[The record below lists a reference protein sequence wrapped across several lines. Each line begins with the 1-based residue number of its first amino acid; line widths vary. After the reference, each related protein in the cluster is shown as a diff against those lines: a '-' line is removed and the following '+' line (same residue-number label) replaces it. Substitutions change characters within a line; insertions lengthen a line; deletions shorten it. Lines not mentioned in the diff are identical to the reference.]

1 MDGRRP
7 ITGSTEP
14 LGSGPGEAGRT
25 ALILV
30 FVTVVIDLI
39 GFGIVLPL
47 LPFYA
52 TDLGAGPGEV
62 GLIIASF
69 SAMQFVFAPVW
80 GRLSDRFGR
89 RPVLLV
95 GLVGSGVSYVI
106 FGLAE
111 TVAVLLLSRVAGGVM
126 GANVAVAQAYVADA
140 TTGERRARG
149 MGMIGAAF
157 GIGFVLGPALGGVL
171 SRWGYAVPGFAAAGL
186 SLVAAAVATVALPES
201 LPPERRVEGGARGT
215 AALAAA
221 VERGRRLLQA
231 VGRPALRDPI
241 GAAFVGTLGFAAFTT
256 AFPLLLQGP
265 MGMSSVDAGWM
276 FAFLGLV
283 SATVQGGLLGATV
296 DRFGERRVAWGGAWL
311 LSVGLVAVSAAGGVA
326 SVLLALALIGVG
338 FGYMTPSLQSLVSRR
353 AHPRDQGGTLGIN
366 QSAGSLA
373 RVIGPLAGGWA
384 FGALGP
390 TREFLATGAVVALAA
405 LWIGTIGD
413 DPEAAAAD

>member
-1 MDGRRP
+1 MIDGP
-7 ITGSTEP
+7 E
-14 LGSGPGEAGRT
+14 EAGRT

-52 TDLGAGPGEV
+52 TDLGAGPAEV

-89 RPVLLV
+89 RPILLV
-95 GLVGSGVSYVI
+95 GLAGSGISYVI

-111 TVAVLLLSRVAGGVM
+111 TVAVLLVSRLAGGVM

-157 GIGFVLGPALGGVL
+157 GIGFVLGPAIGGVL
-171 SRWGYAVPGFAAAGL
+171 SRWGYAVPGFAAAAL
-186 SLVAAAVATVALPES
+186 SLLAAAVAAVALPES
-201 LPPERRVEGGARGT
+201 LPPERRASAAGGGGA
-215 AALAAA
+215 AFAAA
-221 VERGRRLLQA
+221 IERARRLLRA

-256 AFPLLLQGP
+256 TFPLLLEGP

-296 DRFGERRVAWGGAWL
+296 DRLGERRVAWMGAWL
-311 LSVGLVAVSAAGGVA
+311 LAVGLAAVSAASVVAGVLA
-326 SVLLALALIGVG
+326 ALAVIGTG

-353 AHPRDQGGTLGIN
+353 VDPRDQGGALGIN

-390 TREFLATGAVVALAA
+390 TREFLATAAVVAVAA
-405 LWIGTIGD
+405 LWIGTIDEETEDG
-413 DPEAAAAD
+413 EAGGAA

>member
-1 MDGRRP
+1 M
-7 ITGSTEP
+7 
-14 LGSGPGEAGRT
+14 
-25 ALILV
+25 
-30 FVTVVIDLI
+30 
-39 GFGIVLPL
+39 LPL

-52 TDLGAGPGEV
+52 TELGAGPAEV

-89 RPVLLV
+89 RPILLV

-106 FGLAE
+106 FALAE
-111 TVAVLLLSRVAGGVM
+111 TVAVLLVSRVAGGVM

-140 TTGERRARG
+140 TTGARRARG

-157 GIGFVLGPALGGVL
+157 GIGFVLGPAIGGVL
-171 SRWGYAVPGFAAAGL
+171 SRWGYAVPGFAAAAL
-186 SLVAAAVATVALPES
+186 SLVAAAVAAVALPES
-201 LPPERRVEGGARGT
+201 LPRERRAEAAGGSG
-215 AALAAA
+215 AAFAAA
-221 VERGRRLLQA
+221 VERGRRLLGA
-231 VGRPALRDPI
+231 VRRPALRDPI

-256 AFPLLLQGP
+256 AFPLLLEGP
-265 MGMSSVDAGWM
+265 MEMSSVDAGWM

-296 DRFGERRVAWGGAWL
+296 DRLGERRVAWVGAWL
-311 LSVGLVAVSAAGGVA
+311 LAVGLAAVAAVGGPVGM
-326 SVLLALALIGVG
+326 LLALALIGIG

-353 AHPRDQGGTLGIN
+353 ADPRDQGGTLGIN

-384 FGALGP
+384 FGAFGP
-390 TREFLATGAVVALAA
+390 TREFLATAAVVAVAA
-405 LWIGTIGD
+405 LWIGTIDEGA
-413 DPEAAAAD
+413 EEGVRGGAG